1 MRMHIIFAEFFLD
14 AAIKWDVCI
23 YAPMRS
29 ESWLKREKEYFW
41 FHVKLF
47 IRKGVTMTNNK
58 VDWHERRNIFYN
70 DEEQKNIVTKKFKN
84 DSDDS
89 FIQEWCQFT
98 CVYFAFILLLYT
110 WTISSFLHS
119 VFAMFDFD
127 SKGTF
132 ENVVKNSKQIHIH

>member
-1 MRMHIIFAEFFLD
+1 MHIIFAEFFLD
-14 AAIKWDVCI
+14 AAIKWDVYI
-23 YAPMRS
+23 YGSMRS

-84 DSDDS
+84 DSDSDDS

-110 WTISSFLHS
+110 WTISSFCILCLLCLILIPKVHLR
-119 VFAMFDFD
+119 ML
-127 SKGTF
+127 
-132 ENVVKNSKQIHIH
+132 

>member
-1 MRMHIIFAEFFLD
+1 
-14 AAIKWDVCI
+14 
-23 YAPMRS
+23 
-29 ESWLKREKEYFW
+29 
-41 FHVKLF
+41 
-47 IRKGVTMTNNK
+47 MTNNK